1 MRVNKK
7 TQLLCMSSSLIS
19 DVTSFIDTEDNEKI
33 VAGETLKIL
42 GFVFGT
48 RPNVQEH
55 VRSVIKKFNAR
66 SWTIWN
72 LKKVGL
78 PTNDLLKIYFS
89 LVRPVIEYAASA
101 YHSLLTN
108 EQSEE
113 IERLQKRILK
123 VIYGWTYSYDTILT
137 TQKIPSLKE
146 RRQEL
151 VTNFAQKSSKNPRF
165 SSWFKKRAETPY
177 NTRRRLEYEPTP
189 LVTERDRKNPLTYM
203 KDLLNRLN

>member
-123 VIYGWTYSYDTILT
+123 VIYGWTYAYDTIL

-146 RRQEL
+146 QRQEL
-151 VTNFAQKSSKNPRF
+151 VTSFAQKSSKNPRF
-165 SSWFKKRAETPY
+165 SSWFKKRVETPY